1 MLGEPGW
8 KSSNVGLKLGLC
20 GYWGVAE
27 VKSERCHLFLG
38 HGENTCLGTKPGS
51 KYGKPKAKS
60 IRGCMVHTLS
70 TFRNKVSGTNPVII
84 IPTCSLGKWQVLACG
99 DDSPVLACRMIFF
112 IKWPFTNELRKQI
125 CLIEGTPSK
134 LERQIFLMTYKNSG
148 HPSLTG
154 MHRHHGWKVGPSS
167 GGIYRYFGSDDEGW
181 I

>member
-27 VKSERCHLFLG
+27 VKRERCHLFLG

-99 DDSPVLACRMIFF
+99 DDYPVLACRMIFF
-112 IKWPFTNELRKQI
+112 INWPFTSELRKQFV
-125 CLIEGTPSK
+125 LLK
-134 LERQIFLMTYKNSG
+134 ERHQNSRERFSCWHIKTVAI
-148 HPSLTG
+148 HPWLAYTDT
-154 MHRHHGWKVGPSS
+154 MVGK
-167 GGIYRYFGSDDEGW
+167 
-181 I
+181 